1 MAKGK
6 KGGGGAKRSSSS
18 TSFRYALRDSRG
30 RFISAEKKA
39 QENIAI
45 ELIKEQF
52 PKARTKKEINKILYS
67 ERTYTEVSEDNGLDA
82 VRNFRIITSDSPEVV
97 IITREGKVR
106 KFKNLENAEAVFNE
120 EMSNLWREATNKTE
134 KEAKKSKAKGKG
146 KGRGSVSRRP
156 PRSFIPKMRRE
167 TTETYAGVVKKVVY
181 DFTKTN
187 LESPE
192 VDTSQ
197 FKSKKK

>member
-1 MAKGK
+1 MAKAK

-45 ELIKEQF
+45 ELIKEEF

-97 IITREGKVR
+97 IITREGKLR
-106 KFKNLENAEAVFNE
+106 KFKNIENAEAVFNE

-134 KEAKKSKAKGKG
+134 KEAKKTKKKG
-146 KGRGSVSRRP
+146 KGRGSGSRKP
-156 PRSFIPKMRRE
+156 PRSFIPKMSRE

>member
-1 MAKGK
+1 MAKAK

-45 ELIKEQF
+45 ELIKEEF

-67 ERTYTEVSEDNGLDA
+67 ERTYTETSEDNGLDA

-97 IITREGKVR
+97 IVTREGKVR
-106 KFKNLENAEAVFNE
+106 KFKNLDNAEAVFNE
-120 EMSNLWREATNKTE
+120 EMSNLWREATLKTE
-134 KEAKKSKAKGKG
+134 KEAKKTKKKG
-146 KGRGSVSRRP
+146 KGRGRAEKRP
-156 PRSFIPKMRRE
+156 PRSFIPKMQRQ
-167 TTETYAGVVKKVVY
+167 TIETYAGVVKKVVY

-197 FKSKKK
+197 FKSKRK

>member
-1 MAKGK
+1 MAKAK

-39 QENIAI
+39 LENIAI
-45 ELIKEQF
+45 ELIKEEF
-52 PKARTKKEINKILYS
+52 PKARTKKDINNILYS

-97 IITREGKVR
+97 IITREGKLR
-106 KFKNLENAEAVFNE
+106 KFKNIENAEAVFNE

-134 KEAKKSKAKGKG
+134 KEAKKTKKKG
-146 KGRGSVSRRP
+146 KGRGSGSRKP
-156 PRSFIPKMRRE
+156 PKSFIPKMSRE